1 MSLYLREITFIQF
14 PCLIK
19 TCRKCTLLAAVEYKY
34 KTCNANEDK
43 AIYFFMQ
50 LATIDLRTL
59 KLIIMVASMI
69 NNKMKRQRSR
79 AGSTTS
85 LGSDASSRRSS
96 RYSRRSE
103 ALFIGHQEELSLVDA
118 ILNILSLKLA
128 K

>member
-19 TCRKCTLLAAVEYKY
+19 TCRKCTLLAAVEY